1 MKVLIV
7 ALPQKISKNQYEPME
22 LAPMAIYLLAS
33 ILMKNKHEV
42 SIIDPCE
49 FIQYEHKGDI
59 EELCAQYIM
68 KKISSKD
75 IQLIAF
81 SVNSFNWSN
90 TKVIIQRIADNFP
103 DVKIALGGLHPSI
116 YD

>member
-7 ALPQKISKNQYEPME
+7 ALPQKISKNQFEPLE

-49 FIQYEHKGDI
+49 FI
-59 EELCAQYIM
+59 
-68 KKISSKD
+68 
-75 IQLIAF
+75 
-81 SVNSFNWSN
+81 
-90 TKVIIQRIADNFP
+90 
-103 DVKIALGGLHPSI
+103 
-116 YD
+116 